1 MRKYDAILLD
11 LDGTIMDSGPGI
23 MKSAQYAL
31 DHFGFSNEPEETLR
45 RFVGPSLV
53 DSFMGIYGLSETEA
67 KKATEYYR
75 EVYPVSGI
83 FDAEVYEGMRET
95 LERLADSGR
104 KLLLV
109 TSKPHVFAE
118 RILEHFGLAQLFSYQ
133 TGPEL
138 DDHNSEKSRLI
149 DKAVREMKLDKAHV
163 LMVGDRHFDIDGAK
177 KSGVDS
183 LGVTYGYGSLK
194 ELRDAGADYI
204 AHSPAEILKYAEL

>member
-1 MRKYDAILLD
+1 MKKYDAILLD

-31 DHFGFSNEPEETLR
+31 DHFGYPNEPEETLR

-53 DSFMGIYGLSETEA
+53 DSFMGIYGLSEAEA
-67 KKATEYYR
+67 EKATEYYR

-83 FDAEVYEGMRET
+83 FDAKVYDGMRET
-95 LERLADSGR
+95 LQKLFDDGK

-118 RILEHFGLAQLFSYQ
+118 RILEHFDLAPLFCYQ

-149 DKAVREMKLDKAHV
+149 DKAVREMQLDKAKV

-183 LGVTYGYGSLK
+183 LGVTYGYGSLE
-194 ELRDAGADYI
+194 ELREAGADYI
-204 AHSPAEILKYAEL
+204 AHSPAEILKYAES

>member
-31 DHFGFSNEPEETLR
+31 DHFGFPNEPEAALR
-45 RFVGPSLV
+45 RFVGPSLM
-53 DSFMGIYGLSETEA
+53 DSFMGIYGLSEADAE
-67 KKATEYYR
+67 KATAYYR

-83 FDAEVYEGMRET
+83 FDAKVYDGMRET
-95 LERLADSGR
+95 LQALYDSGR
-104 KLLLV
+104 KILLV

-118 RILEHFGLAQLFSYQ
+118 QILNHFDLAPLFSYQ

-149 DKAVREMKLDKAHV
+149 DKAVREMQLDKAHV

-183 LGVTYGYGSLK
+183 LGVTYGYGSLE
-194 ELRDAGADYI
+194 ELQEAGADYI
-204 AHSPAEILKYAEL
+204 AHSPAEILKYAAQ